1 MAKSVVD
8 EFMKDIDEKNNIKNK
23 NEDYI
28 PTFSLSCLKLSNKT
42 KEEDIIEIVNRN
54 PFSGYES
61 EEFLRCIV
69 KYLPVTMNVI
79 KYISEV
85 TGGLFPEL
93 YLKTL
98 AESNLRSKGFSHQK
112 KLDTLRKLSI
122 IDENDN
128 ISLLLS
134 SMSLNQGELNKVTSL
149 GHSIRQLR
157 ELTKGGFSGYSVNN
171 LVKISIDLENIKL
184 VQIDRFINGT
194 IFSIEDPGKITI
206 TTKIKLWRS
215 LI

>member
-23 NEDYI
+23 NV
-28 PTFSLSCLKLSNKT
+28 SLSCLKLSNKT
-42 KEEDIIEIVNRN
+42 KEEDIIEIINRN

-61 EEFLRCIV
+61 EKFLRCIV

-85 TGGLFPEL
+85 TRGLFPEP

>member
-23 NEDYI
+23 NKDYI

-85 TGGLFPEL
+85 TRGSFPEP
-93 YLKTL
+93 YLITL
-98 AESNLRSKGFSHQK
+98 AEGNLRSKGFSHQK
-112 KLDTLRKLSI
+112 RLDTLRKLSI

-184 VQIDRFINGT
+184 VQINRSINGT

-206 TTKIKLWRS
+206 TTKIKLWRA